1 MSQIVHIVDD
11 DPVVCASIRL
21 LIETEGIEARTYSS
35 AAEFLSAIGPDDCG
49 CVVADVRLPGMS
61 GVDLLTHIAAQ
72 GLNFPVIVITG
83 QADVP
88 LAVHAMREGAVD
100 FLEKPFREAT
110 LIAAVR
116 KALQRSS
123 SPEQGAATQ
132 EIRARLASLT
142 ARERDVLEGLVD
154 GKSNKTIAN
163 GLGISFRTV
172 EIYRANLMKK
182 SQARSLPELVR
193 MAISVQDRP
202 S

>member
-1 MSQIVHIVDD
+1 MSQIVHIIDD
-11 DPVVCASIRL
+11 DPVVCTSIRL
-21 LIETEGIEARTYSS
+21 LLESEGIEAKTYFS
-35 AAEFLSAIGPDDCG
+35 AAEFLSAIGPNDCG

-83 QADVP
+83 EADVP

-100 FLEKPFREAT
+100 FLEKPFRNDM

-116 KALQRSS
+116 KALQRNSI
-123 SPEQGAATQ
+123 PEGAATQ

-142 ARERDVLEGLVD
+142 SRERDVLEGLVD
-154 GKSNKTIAN
+154 GKSNKAIAN
-163 GLGISFRTV
+163 ELGISFRTV

-193 MAISVQDRP
+193 MAISVQDRV